1 MVIGAVTF
9 FLDAAS
15 NFKNYK
21 ARILGVVSPQYG
33 QRVMNPPG
41 CQKAA
46 LHGVTH
52 EAAATRARYPA
63 LRAPSPPVAAANRGL
78 LIDRRMHRRG
88 PGTASSKPRIVRAAD
103 DMETA
108 RQQAKIGAT
117 MSRRSPR

>member
-41 CQKAA
+41 CQKQPCMGW
-46 LHGVTH
+46 HMGRQR
-52 EAAATRARYPA
+52 RAR
-63 LRAPSPPVAAANRGL
+63 G
-78 LIDRRMHRRG
+78 IRRCGRR
-88 PGTASSKPRIVRAAD
+88 R
-103 DMETA
+103 
-108 RQQAKIGAT
+108 
-117 MSRRSPR
+117 RRSR